1 MLRFIDKEIG
11 SPRATLD
18 PFLIGEH
25 EPKYERQIINGCW
38 SFVVALGFKGHID

>member
-1 MLRFIDKEIG
+1 MLGFIDKEIG

-25 EPKYERQIINGCW
+25 EPKISKTNYQRMLVLRHG
-38 SFVVALGFKGHID
+38 LGLQKTY